1 MTGWGKAI
9 HVPIPFHR
17 FHAVMIW
24 NSLFFFS
31 FREGMRSMPGY
42 NIVGRKSNLNKE
54 GAKNSQLPSGSAGGR
69 WLERLEGIR
78 LDSHPLIS
86 YIGTKG

>member
-1 MTGWGKAI
+1 
-9 HVPIPFHR
+9 
-17 FHAVMIW
+17 
-24 NSLFFFS
+24 
-31 FREGMRSMPGY
+31 MPGY
-42 NIVGRKSNLNKE
+42 NIVGRESNLNKE

-69 WLERLEGIR
+69 WLERLEWIR